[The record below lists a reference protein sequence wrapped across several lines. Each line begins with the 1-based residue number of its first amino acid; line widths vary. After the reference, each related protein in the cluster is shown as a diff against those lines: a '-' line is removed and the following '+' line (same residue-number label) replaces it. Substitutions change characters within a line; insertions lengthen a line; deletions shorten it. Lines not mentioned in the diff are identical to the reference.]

1 MTHIKPITRFQKCL
15 DSLWA
20 PVRELEEKE
29 YELTEEFHMKC
40 VRGGEELHK
49 RDGSLVF
56 YVRPEGSDGPVRRIN
71 LY

>member
-40 VRGGEELHK
+40 
-49 RDGSLVF
+49 
-56 YVRPEGSDGPVRRIN
+56 
-71 LY
+71 